1 MDNKPKRRHIAH
13 SQESLELMRA
23 NKKDSMQDTLE
34 RVGYRK
40 EEEYRDTIN
49 EHYKSYTQPF
59 TQAEIMVTTT
69 ATCLWYNK

>member
-1 MDNKPKRRHIAH
+1 
-13 SQESLELMRA
+13 MRVKIKYPNTA
-23 NKKDSMQDTLE
+23 IGIKNAMQH
-34 RVGYRK
+34 
-40 EEEYRDTIN
+40 RDTIN